1 MEGRNELL
9 LRVYLVFFAFFLL
22 AMIIM
27 AKVVKTAVVE
37 GDKWK
42 AEGGKNIK
50 LVEVEGERG
59 NIYSANGNLLAT
71 SLPYFDIKVDLLVSS
86 DANFYKHIDALSKSL
101 AKHFGKTATQWK
113 TELVSK
119 RNSGKAGKNSGARYY
134 SLLNRVTKDELDLL
148 KTFPLFNLGRYKGG
162 LLSDRKSSRE
172 RPFKILAE
180 RTIGKDRSNAE
191 KVGLE
196 RTYDGPLS
204 GKVEKKLMR
213 RLPGDVWLPIQDYSD
228 LVREKGSDI
237 VTTLDMHIQD
247 IAHSE
252 LESVL
257 MQNQADKGVA
267 VVMDVKSGAI
277 KAMVNLRSDNAGG
290 YVESYNDA
298 IGSRS
303 EPGSTFK
310 LISALVMLESGKLDL
325 DTEVSMFGGRK
336 KFYNLTMNDSELH
349 GTQSG
354 TFKEAFAMSSNV
366 GVSYAAHKIFGQN
379 MEGWKAFYSGLD
391 EMRVTSQ
398 TGIKIY
404 GEKKPNIKNP
414 EKRKKG
420 DKLNWSGTTVPWMAH
435 GYELEMTPLQ
445 MLSFYNAVANDGKM
459 MKPYLVSEIKD
470 AEGTETKFMPTV
482 LNERIASPSTIQK
495 AQELLKAV
503 AESGTARKLNVDG
516 LTFAG
521 KTGTTR
527 LEYWIKDAERKKYNA
542 SFAGYFPEKNP
553 KYSVIVVVYNPSGR
567 DFYGAKV
574 AGPVF
579 RNIMSRLSG
588 YEKTVDAAEIKKE
601 PSVLQAHVGH
611 KADYKKVLE
620 YIGIGYKESGKGN
633 WVEMKG
639 SEERLTLKEKTVSES
654 VLPDVRGK
662 GVRDAV
668 FILEALGMEVEVE
681 GIGKVYTQSILPG
694 SALKEKHIKLYLG

>member
-1 MEGRNELL
+1 
-9 LRVYLVFFAFFLL
+9 
-22 AMIIM
+22 
-27 AKVVKTAVVE
+27 
-37 GDKWK
+37 
-42 AEGGKNIK
+42 
-50 LVEVEGERG
+50 
-59 NIYSANGNLLAT
+59 
-71 SLPYFDIKVDLLVSS
+71 
-86 DANFYKHIDALSKSL
+86 
-101 AKHFGKTATQWK
+101 
-113 TELVSK
+113 
-119 RNSGKAGKNSGARYY
+119 
-134 SLLNRVTKDELDLL
+134 
-148 KTFPLFNLGRYKGG
+148 
-162 LLSDRKSSRE
+162 
-172 RPFKILAE
+172 
-180 RTIGKDRSNAE
+180 
-191 KVGLE
+191 
-196 RTYDGPLS
+196 
-204 GKVEKKLMR
+204 
-213 RLPGDVWLPIQDYSD
+213 
-228 LVREKGSDI
+228 
-237 VTTLDMHIQD
+237 
-247 IAHSE
+247 
-252 LESVL
+252 
-257 MQNQADKGVA
+257 
-267 VVMDVKSGAI
+267 
-277 KAMVNLRSDNAGG
+277 
-290 YVESYNDA
+290 
-298 IGSRS
+298 
-303 EPGSTFK
+303 
-310 LISALVMLESGKLDL
+310 
-325 DTEVSMFGGRK
+325 
-336 KFYNLTMNDSELH
+336 
-349 GTQSG
+349 
-354 TFKEAFAMSSNV
+354 
-366 GVSYAAHKIFGQN
+366 

-601 PSVLQAHVGH
+601 PSVFQAHVGH

-681 GIGKVYTQSILPG
+681 GIGKVYKQSILPG